1 MKVVLV
7 GLNVNCT
14 KKSQTR
20 TIVLNVKIECLK
32 GVTGMPNDGMY
43 IEVFAV
49 KNGVRYN
56 ARILNIKDVSLIL
69 TNSLMDGVGEIIMDS
84 ERRKDN
90 NAE

>member
-1 MKVVLV
+1 
-7 GLNVNCT
+7 
-14 KKSQTR
+14 
-20 TIVLNVKIECLK
+20 
-32 GVTGMPNDGMY
+32 MPNDGMY